1 MSKNYIGLDNKKIE
15 GVVKSLNDYLANL
28 NLLYVKIHNLHWN
41 IQGHSFFQLHSVF
54 EGYYEGVAKS
64 LDEVAERILTL
75 GSRPS
80 ASMKE
85 YMEIGTIKEL
95 ESKGL
100 AGDEAIGI
108 LETDFLAM
116 LNDSREILSM
126 AEDAKDQGTVD
137 LMARLIAEYEKAL
150 WMIKS
155 YKTK

>member
-15 GVVKSLNDYLANL
+15 GVVKSLNNYLANL

-41 IQGHSFFQLHSVF
+41 VQGHSFFQLHSVF

-85 YMEIGTIKEL
+85 YMKLGTVEEL

-100 AGDEAIGI
+100 TGEEAIDI
-108 LETDFLAM
+108 LEADFLTM
-116 LNDSREILSM
+116 IKDSRDILSM
-126 AEDAKDQGTVD
+126 AEDAEDLGTAN
-137 LMARLIAEYEKAL
+137 LMEGLIAEYEKAL

-155 YKTK
+155 YKAN

>member
-1 MSKNYIGLDNKKIE
+1 MSKNYIGLDNKKVE

-41 IQGHSFFQLHSVF
+41 VQGHSFFQLHAVF

-75 GSRPS
+75 GARPA
-80 ASMKE
+80 ASMKD
-85 YMEIGTIKEL
+85 YLEIATIKEL
-95 ESKGL
+95 DSKGL
-100 AGDEAIGI
+100 TGDEAIGI
-108 LETDFLAM
+108 LEADFLAM
-116 LNDSREILSM
+116 LNDSRELLSI

-137 LMARLIAEYEKAL
+137 LMAGLISEYEKAL

-155 YKTK
+155 YKA